1 MQITIKHVPIFP
13 DNPLNPA
20 KSNIATGVI
29 TINDSVWNNLSPIEQ
44 DYWMAHEEG
53 HIRNA
58 FGSEV
63 DADTYAFQKIA
74 GSQIYSLRDIR
85 RTLRKI
91 IATNPNAPE
100 AKARLL
106 NNAQLSLEFASSKGS
121 ESAKQLLSKQQTQKT
136 MTTAFVNSSTLT
148 FPATTTIKSTASV
161 ATTTV
166 AKATTAVANPV
177 TATTKATT
185 TAVVKPIAVASA
197 STPKTTTKPVTTKT
211 ETVTAVAT
219 ATKDTLISTV
229 PVFDGGVTIAKTTL
243 DTGKVENKTILPTTG
258 NTIYSGSSAPTPAPS
273 VVGNAP
279 IPEAVQN
286 GTAPKEEVARVVAQQ
301 TEVETPVQDVVV
313 EKKTKQNSKRYIV
326 IVAIV
331 AVVIYLLYKS
341 KK

>member
-121 ESAKQLLSKQQTQKT
+121 ESAKQLLTKQQTQKT

-148 FPATTTIKSTASV
+148 FPATTTIKST
-161 ATTTV
+161 TV
-166 AKATTAVANPV
+166 AQAT
-177 TATTKATT
+177 
-185 TAVVKPIAVASA
+185 
-197 STPKTTTKPVTTKT
+197 
-211 ETVTAVAT
+211 AT
-219 ATKDTLISTV
+219 ATKDTLVSTI
-229 PVFDGGVTIAKTTL
+229 PVFDGG
-243 DTGKVENKTILPTTG
+243 VENKTILPTTG
-258 NTIYSGSSAPTPAPS
+258 NTIYSGSSAPTPV

-301 TEVETPVQDVVV
+301 TEIETPVQDVVV

-326 IVAIV
+326 IIAIV

>member
-1 MQITIKHVPIFP
+1 
-13 DNPLNPA
+13 
-20 KSNIATGVI
+20 
-29 TINDSVWNNLSPIEQ
+29 
-44 DYWMAHEEG
+44 
-53 HIRNA
+53 
-58 FGSEV
+58 
-63 DADTYAFQKIA
+63 
-74 GSQIYSLRDIR
+74 
-85 RTLRKI
+85 
-91 IATNPNAPE
+91 
-100 AKARLL
+100 
-106 NNAQLSLEFASSKGS
+106 
-121 ESAKQLLSKQQTQKT
+121 

-161 ATTTV
+161 ATTRV
-166 AKATTAVANPV
+166 VKAT
-177 TATTKATT
+177 
-185 TAVVKPIAVASA
+185 
-197 STPKTTTKPVTTKT
+197 
-211 ETVTAVAT
+211 TAVAT

-258 NTIYSGSSAPTPAPS
+258 NTIYSGSSAPTTAPAPS

-326 IVAIV
+326 IIAIV